1 MIIALSTAAGIGSAV
16 LVHSIS
22 QHVAHHN
29 ARQEH
34 VRDLMYAQPLEQ
46 GDPSLASNVPPG
58 VLPLDATPTP
68 GSTPEPG
75 SARPSIQV
83 KPSFSIPFL
92 PPIPGFNQPKTA
104 KLVLVRT
111 KDFVKDTK
119 DPIWELQ
126 LKSGDQVLETLP
138 ALTGRAYRQTANR
151 HVSGNKSPLPVGIYS
166 IDRMGIEAGPFPDP
180 ELGKGFWVPI
190 TPLFNTGR
198 SDLGFHQ
205 DPSWGKKNGESGTSG
220 CIGLQKASDT
230 LKLVEWI
237 KHYNL
242 TRLTVES

>member
-1 MIIALSTAAGIGSAV
+1 MGT
-16 LVHSIS
+16 
-22 QHVAHHN
+22 
-29 ARQEH
+29 
-34 VRDLMYAQPLEQ
+34 
-46 GDPSLASNVPPG
+46 
-58 VLPLDATPTP
+58 
-68 GSTPEPG
+68 
-75 SARPSIQV
+75 
-83 KPSFSIPFL
+83 
-92 PPIPGFNQPKTA
+92 
-104 KLVLVRT
+104 
-111 KDFVKDTK
+111 
-119 DPIWELQ
+119 
-126 LKSGDQVLETLP
+126 
-138 ALTGRAYRQTANR
+138 
-151 HVSGNKSPLPVGIYS
+151 YS

-190 TPLFNTGR
+190 TPLFSTGR